1 MIKKLHILA
10 AVMALAG
17 AVNAQNVGIGTSLPH
32 SSAKLQI
39 DDANRGILIPR
50 VSLSGVTNGTT
61 PVASPLTGLLV
72 FNTNAA
78 VTGGDGAGFY
88 FWNGT
93 QWVPLKGGDNTLDMA
108 YDEGGPG
115 AGRII
120 TADAGRVEING
131 TGGLLVNA
139 STATIS
145 EAALINNTN
154 GTQNTLTQL
163 GYVGVNAGSTS
174 VFGVRTIARGTAAT
188 GLWDGP
194 MGVYGAVEA
203 PTAGGTINLNATVGS
218 ANKAL
223 GVFGSIS
230 TNTNITGS
238 AQDMVAG
245 VLGYTGLHNMGGG
258 SVTGSRLYGGLFGGN
273 GRVLGLWGENSAYM
287 EIMPGWQSQNYET
300 AMLGFYNTDV
310 NGGNNGGNEG
320 VGENYLSIETNITNT
335 TPKNLVMQTRSRG
348 NVGIGTATPADR
360 LHITDAVTPNTA
372 TVRISGLSSTGS
384 LTSLATDAIV
394 MTDANGSLRRANEAV
409 KDAWY
414 TTGNA
419 TTALRRLGTT
429 TNQSIDLITNNVVR
443 GRLSNL
449 GEFFI
454 GATSTVVP
462 GDLMN
467 GVSNGTF
474 PWAINGYS
482 AFDGSGTYGQVTS
495 GATVF
500 AGVQGEYYG
509 TNGRG
514 AGVRGLIG
522 NTTAGTAFNAVSAGV
537 SGSGAVTAATAGTYK
552 FGVYG
557 NGGLTPRSGGV
568 MGYDFGL
575 GVGALGY
582 CNSGNLDYAVY
593 GFGLAYTTGVAAG
606 RALPGA
612 NTTNNNGT
620 MLIYNDGNTELAQNT
635 HIGLGIYGGVMGGW
649 VRGLKY
655 GFHAKG
661 QTYGLYVDGQGFT
674 NKAFTYL
681 MPTTTDERV
690 AGYMS
695 SAMQPEVSS
704 KGKIQLNNG
713 QVYVAFD
720 NNFKKV
726 MSTDLNN
733 ILIVAT
739 PQGNSNGV
747 YVDNISADG
756 FWIRENNNGR
766 SNVQI
771 VWTATTPVGEMSEIA
786 EELLNKEFDRKME
799 NVMYNDNNTNGTG
812 QSIWWDGTQMRWD
825 AAPAKQPDPN
835 YINTAR
841 PR

>member
-17 AVNAQNVGIGTSLPH
+17 AVNAQNVGIGTSLPS

-50 VSLSGVTNGTT
+50 VSLAAVNNGTT
-61 PVASPLTGLLV
+61 PVAAPVTGLLV
-72 FNTNAA
+72 FNTN
-78 VTGGDGAGFY
+78 
-88 FWNGT
+88 GT
-93 QWVPLKGGDNTLDMA
+93 QWTPLKGGDNTLDMA

-203 PTAGGTINLNATVGS
+203 PTAGGTIDLNATVGS

-245 VLGYTGLHNMGGG
+245 VLGYTGLHNSGGG

-300 AMLGFYNTDV
+300 AMLGFYNTDI

-360 LHITDAVTPNTA
+360 LHVTDAVTPNTA
-372 TVRISGLSSTGS
+372 TVRISGLSSTGT

-394 MTDANGSLRRANEAV
+394 MTDANGSLRRGNEAV

-443 GRLSNL
+443 GRLTNQ

-454 GATSTVVP
+454 GATTTAAV

-467 GVSNGTF
+467 GVSNATF
-474 PWAINGYS
+474 PWAVNGYS
-482 AFDGSGTYGQVTS
+482 ANNGSGVYGQVT
-495 GATVF
+495 GGTTIF

-509 TNGRG
+509 TNSSG

-522 NTTAGTAFNAVSAGV
+522 NTTAGTAFSTVSAGV
-537 SGSGAVTAATAGTYK
+537 SGSGAVTAATAGAYK

-593 GFGLAYTTGVAAG
+593 GFGLAYTTGVVAG

-726 MSTDLNN
+726 MSSDLNN

-835 YINTAR
+835 ATNLKR
-841 PR
+841 PMAGGN

>member
-17 AVNAQNVGIGTSLPH
+17 AVNAQNVGIGTNLPH

-50 VSLSGVTNGTT
+50 VSLAAVTNGTT

-72 FNTNAA
+72 YNTNAA
-78 VTGGDGAGFY
+78 VTGGAGTGFY

-93 QWVPLKGGDNTLDMA
+93 QWTPLKGGDNTLDMA

-139 STATIS
+139 NTTTIS
-145 EAALINNTN
+145 EAALVNNTN

-163 GYVGVNAGSTS
+163 GYVGVNAGSTA

-194 MGVYGAVEA
+194 MGVFGAVEA
-203 PTAGGTINLNATVGS
+203 PTAGGTINLNTTVGS

-223 GVFGSIS
+223 GVFGTVS

-245 VLGYTGLHNMGGG
+245 VLGYTGLHNSGGG

-360 LHITDAVTPNTA
+360 LHVTDAVTPNTA
-372 TVRISGLSSTGS
+372 TLRISGLSSTGT

-419 TTALRRLGTT
+419 TTALRSLGTT

-443 GRLSNL
+443 GRLTNQ

-454 GATSTVVP
+454 GATTTAAV

-467 GVSNGTF
+467 GVSNATF
-474 PWAINGYS
+474 PWAVNGYS
-482 AFDGSGTYGQVTS
+482 ANNGSGVYGSVT
-495 GATVF
+495 GGTTIF
-500 AGVQGEYYG
+500 AGVQGEYSG
-509 TNGRG
+509 TNAQGS
-514 AGVRGLIG
+514 GVRGIYLT
-522 NTTAGTAFNAVSAGV
+522 TTAGTSFAASATGV
-537 SGSGAVTAATAGTYK
+537 FGQATSTGTYK

-557 NGGLTPRSGGV
+557 TGGTTIRSGGV
-568 MGYDFGL
+568 YGYNYGFAN
-575 GVGALGY
+575 GALGY
-582 CNSGNLDYAVY
+582 YASNLIDYAVY
-593 GFGLAYTTGVAAG
+593 GFGQAHTNGTAAG
-606 RALPGA
+606 RTIPGS
-612 NTTNNNGT
+612 NINNGSLT
-620 MLIYNDGNTELAQNT
+620 IYNDGNTELSQNSF
-635 HIGLGIYGGVMGGW
+635 IGLGIYGGVMGGW

-681 MPTTTDERV
+681 MPTSTDERV

-695 SAMQPEVSS
+695 SSMQPEVSS

-713 QVYVAFD
+713 QVYIAFD

-726 MSTDLNN
+726 MSSDLNN

-747 YVDNISADG
+747 YVDNITADG

-799 NVMYNDNNTNGTG
+799 NVMYNDNNTNGNA
-812 QSIWWDGTQMRWD
+812 QPLWWDGTQMRWD
-825 AAPAKQPDPN
+825 TVPAKQPDPN
-835 YINTAR
+835 ATNLKR
-841 PR
+841 PVGGGN

>member
-17 AVNAQNVGIGTSLPH
+17 AVNAQNVGIGTNLPH

-50 VSLSGVTNGTT
+50 VSLAAVTNGTT

-72 FNTNAA
+72 YNTNAA
-78 VTGGDGAGFY
+78 VIGGAGTGFY

-93 QWVPLKGGDNTLDMA
+93 QWTPLKGGDNTLDMA

-139 STATIS
+139 NTTTLS
-145 EAALINNTN
+145 EAAVINNTN
-154 GTQNTLTQL
+154 GTSSSSTQI
-163 GYVGVNAGSTS
+163 GYVGVNSGNVAS
-174 VFGVRTIARGTAAT
+174 FGIRTIAKAASATA
-188 GLWDGP
+188 LYDGP
-194 MGVYGAVEA
+194 MGVFASVEA
-203 PTAGGTINLNATVGS
+203 PTPGGTINLNTTTGS
-218 ANKAL
+218 ANKAT
-223 GVFGSIS
+223 GIFGSIATTTS
-230 TNTNITGS
+230 ITGS
-238 AQDMVAG
+238 VQDMIAG
-245 VLGYTGLHNMGGG
+245 VVGYTGLHNSGGG
-258 SVTGSRLYGGLFGGN
+258 TVTGSKLYGGLFGGN
-273 GRVLGLWGENSAYM
+273 GRVLGLLGENSAYM
-287 EIMPGWQSQNYET
+287 EFLPGWQNQNYET
-300 AMLGFYNTDV
+300 AMMGFYNTDP
-310 NGGNNGGNEG
+310 NGGNNGANIGTG
-320 VGENYLSIETNITNT
+320 DSYFSIESNITNT
-335 TPKNLVMQTRSRG
+335 TTKNLVMQTRSRG

-360 LHITDAVTPNTA
+360 LHVTDAVTPNTA
-372 TVRISGLSSTGS
+372 TVRISGLSSTGT

-419 TTALRRLGTT
+419 TTALRSLGTT

-443 GRLSNL
+443 GRLTNQ

-454 GATSTVVP
+454 GATATVAV

-467 GVSNGTF
+467 GVSNATF
-474 PWAINGYS
+474 PWAVNGYS
-482 AFDGSGTYGQVTS
+482 ANNGSGVYGSVT
-495 GATVF
+495 GGTTIF
-500 AGVQGEYYG
+500 AGVQGEYSG
-509 TNGRG
+509 TNAQG
-514 AGVRGLIG
+514 AGVRGLYLT
-522 NTTAGTAFNAVSAGV
+522 TTAGTSFAASATGV
-537 SGSGAVTAATAGTYK
+537 LGQATAAGSYK

-557 NGGLTPRSGGV
+557 SGGTSIRSGGV
-568 MGYDFGL
+568 LGYDY
-575 GVGALGY
+575 GVANGALGY
-582 CNSGNLDYAVY
+582 YASNLIDYAVY
-593 GFGLAYTTGVAAG
+593 GFGQAHTNGTAAG
-606 RALPGA
+606 RTIPGS
-612 NTTNNNGT
+612 NINNGSLT
-620 MLIYNDGNTELAQNT
+620 IYNDGNTELSQNSF
-635 HIGLGIYGGVMGGW
+635 IGLGIYGGVMGGW

-681 MPTTTDERV
+681 MPTSTDERV

-695 SAMQPEVSS
+695 SSMQPEVSS

-713 QVYVAFD
+713 QVYIAFD

-726 MSTDLNN
+726 MSSDLNN

-747 YVDNISADG
+747 YIDNITADG

-799 NVMYNDNNTNGTG
+799 NVMYNDNNTNGNA
-812 QSIWWDGTQMRWD
+812 QPLWWDGTQMRWD
-825 AAPAKQPDPN
+825 TVPAKQPDPN
-835 YINTAR
+835 ATNLKR
-841 PR
+841 PVGGGN

>member
-93 QWVPLKGGDNTLDMA
+93 QWTPLKGGDNTLDMA

-203 PTAGGTINLNATVGS
+203 PTAGGTIDLNATVGS

-245 VLGYTGLHNMGGG
+245 VLGYTGLHNSGGG

-300 AMLGFYNTDV
+300 AMLGFYNTDI

-360 LHITDAVTPNTA
+360 LHVTDAVTPNTA
-372 TVRISGLSSTGS
+372 TVRISGLSSTGT

-394 MTDANGSLRRANEAV
+394 MTDANGSLRRGNEAV

-467 GVSNGTF
+467 GVSNVTF

-482 AFDGSGTYGQVTS
+482 AFNGSGTYGQVTS

-509 TNGRG
+509 TNSSG

-522 NTTAGTAFNAVSAGV
+522 NTTAGTAFSTVSAGV
-537 SGSGAVTAATAGTYK
+537 SGSGAVTAATAGAYK

-568 MGYDFGL
+568 MGYDFGF

-593 GFGLAYTTGVAAG
+593 GFGMAYTTGVVAG

-681 MPTTTDERV
+681 MPTSTDERV

-713 QVYVAFD
+713 QIYVAFD

-726 MSTDLNN
+726 MSSDFNN